1 MRGRMPARLGLLM
14 CLWSILRLRPCG
26 AKQPLT
32 RGRDQL
38 QNKSQAGNDPGKR
51 WVSLVSE
58 QGWQH
63 PRLPPGPILSWVLA
77 FPQWEL
83 IFFFNSSH
91 FHP

>member
-1 MRGRMPARLGLLM
+1 MHAGQLGLLM
-14 CLWSILRLRPCG
+14 CLWSILRLRPRG
-26 AKQPLT
+26 TKQPLT

-38 QNKSQAGNDPGKR
+38 QNKSPAGNDLGKH
-51 WVSLVSE
+51 WVSLGSE

-63 PRLPPGPILSWVLA
+63 PCLPPGPILSWVLA

-91 FHP
+91 CHP